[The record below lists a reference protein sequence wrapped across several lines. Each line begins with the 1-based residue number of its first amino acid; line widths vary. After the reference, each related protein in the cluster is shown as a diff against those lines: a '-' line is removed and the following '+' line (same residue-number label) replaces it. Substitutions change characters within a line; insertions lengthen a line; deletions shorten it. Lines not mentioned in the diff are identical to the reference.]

1 MLLRDGPVSPEV
13 LMIERHSQSVLLPDM
28 YVFPGGRVDEH
39 DVALVNRLGGLDGCA
54 VAEALGGGPPEQALS
69 FVVAAVRETFEEAGI
84 LLARERRTGNP
95 LPAERAAALASHRLD
110 VQAGT
115 LAFGDLVESEDL
127 ELAGDCLALHAR
139 WITPELLPYRF
150 DTLFFTALAP
160 TGQSARADG
169 IEISSHMWIRP
180 EDALAQLHTRA
191 RRIIFPTAVN
201 LESVGG
207 FGSVVEILDASR
219 RRRIVPVLPRLVEID
234 GEQKLVI
241 PADAGYA
248 TTMAPVDQLR

>member
-13 LMIERHSQSVLLPDM
+13 LMIERHAQSVLLPDM

-39 DVALVNRLGGLDGCA
+39 DAALVDRLGGLDACQ
-54 VAEALGGGPPEQALS
+54 VAEALGGGSPERALS

-84 LLARERRTGNP
+84 LLARERGTRTA
-95 LPAERAAALASHRLD
+95 LSAERAAALAHHRLD
-110 VQAGT
+110 VQSGAV
-115 LAFGDLVESEDL
+115 AFRDIVEGENL

-160 TGQSARADG
+160 AGQLARADG
-169 IEISSHMWIRP
+169 VETSSHMWIRP
-180 EDALAQLHTRA
+180 EDALAQLHARA

-207 FGSVVEILDASR
+207 FGSAAEALDASR
-219 RRRIVPVLPRLVEID
+219 RRRIVPVLPRLVERD

-241 PADAGYA
+241 PADAGYV
-248 TTMAPVDQLR
+248 TTEAALEQLR